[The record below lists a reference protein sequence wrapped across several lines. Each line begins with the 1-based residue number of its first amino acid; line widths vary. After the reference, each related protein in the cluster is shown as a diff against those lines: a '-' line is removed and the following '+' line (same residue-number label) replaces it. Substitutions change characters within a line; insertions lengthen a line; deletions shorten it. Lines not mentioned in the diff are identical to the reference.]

1 MGSQSGRSPGAIPS
15 GILGTCGKKLA
26 GAYEFRRCRSRRLLD
41 RRGDILGILAVVL
54 SALVLMV
61 EILR

>member
-1 MGSQSGRSPGAIPS
+1 MPLTPLS
-15 GILGTCGKKLA
+15 
-26 GAYEFRRCRSRRLLD
+26 Y
-41 RRGDILGILAVVL
+41 RRGDILGILAVVS